1 MTIQYYKVLLMLLL
15 LSILSGCSGG
25 SSDKETVD
33 EEPAATESP
42 AEDPPAEDPP
52 SEDPPAEEPPAE
64 EPPATPGA
72 AQDFTLIFEATK
84 IFRFDWTD
92 AEGATHYHL
101 LENPDGNSGFSP
113 VAENIPQGSGTLAL
127 EVPLFA
133 RTNAQYLLRACN
145 SDGEKEQCS
154 DSDLLSVSDSLAA
167 SIGYFKASNTDP
179 RDAFGFSISL
189 SADGLILAVGADRE
203 DSDATGTNG
212 NQSDN
217 SAKDSGAVYVFTRVN
232 GAWEQQAYLKSSNTN
247 AGEQFGSSV
256 SLSADGRTL
265 AVGANA
271 GDFAAFGFAS
281 DQSENGAD
289 YAGTV
294 YIFTQEDGVWTQ
306 QAYLKASNA
315 DTFDRFGT
323 SVSLSADGDTLAV
336 GADSEDSGATGTN
349 GEQDDNS
356 AENSG
361 AVYVFS
367 REDEAW
373 LQQAYIKASNTDLGD
388 FFGATVSLSA
398 DGQTLAV
405 GANHESSSSSDIN
418 GDQSDNSAS
427 AAGAV
432 YVFSQS
438 EGSWV
443 QQAYVKASNT
453 DARDFFGT
461 SVSLSADGHT
471 LAVGAFFEDS
481 NAIGIDGDQA
491 DNSAIDSGAVYVFAR
506 VNDAWE
512 QQAYLKASNT
522 EETNLG
528 SGDSFGGSISI
539 SADGNTL
546 AVGADR
552 EESSATGANGDQLNN
567 EATFAGAAYVFIRV
581 NEAWVQQ
588 AYLKASNTEALDF
601 FGSFVSL
608 SADGNTLA
616 VVADSEDSSAT
627 GINGDQADN
636 SAEWSGAI
644 YVY

>member
-52 SEDPPAEEPPAE
+52 AEDPPAA
-64 EPPATPGA
+64 PGIV
-72 AQDFTLIFEATK
+72 QDFTLSFEAAK

-101 LENPDGNSGFSP
+101 LENPDGSSGFSP
-113 VAENIPQGSGTLAL
+113 VAENIPQGNGTLAL

-154 DSDLLSVSDSLAA
+154 DSDLLSVSDSLVA

-203 DSDATGTNG
+203 DSGATGTNG
-212 NQSDN
+212 DQSDN

-247 AGEQFGSSV
+247 AGDQFGSSV
-256 SLSADGRTL
+256 SLSDDGRTL

-271 GDFAAFGFAS
+271 GDFGILGFAS

-289 YAGTV
+289 YAGAV
-294 YIFTQEDGVWTQ
+294 YIFTQEDEVWTQ

-336 GADSEDSGATGTN
+336 GADFEDSGATGAN

-438 EGSWV
+438 EGAWV

-481 NAIGIDGDQA
+481 NAIGIDGDQT
-491 DNSAIDSGAVYVFAR
+491 DNSAIDSGAVYVFTR
-506 VNDAWE
+506 VNDAWA

-528 SGDSFGGSISI
+528 FGDSFGGSISI

-552 EESSATGANGDQLNN
+552 EESIASGVNGDQLNN
-567 EATFAGAAYVFIRV
+567 EARFAGAAYVLTRV

-601 FGSFVSL
+601 FGSSVIL

-616 VVADSEDSSAT
+616 VVADSEDSSAI
-627 GINGDQADN
+627 GVNGDQNDN
-636 SAEWSGAI
+636 SAESSGAI

>member
-1 MTIQYYKVLLMLLL
+1 MLLL

-52 SEDPPAEEPPAE
+52 AEDPPAA
-64 EPPATPGA
+64 PGVV
-72 AQDFTLIFEATK
+72 QNFTLSFEATK

-101 LENPDGNSGFSP
+101 LENPDGSSGFIP
-113 VAENIPQGSGTLAL
+113 VAENIPQGNGTLAL

-154 DSDLLSVSDSLAA
+154 DSDLLSVSDSLVA
-167 SIGYFKASNTDP
+167 SIGYFKASNTGSVDN
-179 RDAFGFSISL
+179 FGFSISL

-203 DSDATGTNG
+203 DSGATGTNG
-212 NQSDN
+212 DQSDN

-232 GAWEQQAYLKSSNTN
+232 GAWEQQAYLKASNTN
-247 AGEQFGSSV
+247 AGDQFGSSV

-271 GDFAAFGFAS
+271 GDFGILGFAS

-289 YAGTV
+289 FAGAV
-294 YIFTQEDGVWTQ
+294 YIFTQEDEVWTQ

-336 GADSEDSGATGTN
+336 GADSEDSGATGAN

-398 DGQTLAV
+398 DSQTLAV

-427 AAGAV
+427 TAGAV

-453 DARDFFGT
+453 DARDQFGT

-481 NAIGIDGDQA
+481 SAIGIDGDQT

-506 VNDAWE
+506 VNDAWA

-522 EETNLG
+522 EEPNLG
-528 SGDSFGGSISI
+528 FGDSFGGSISI

-546 AVGADR
+546 AVGAYR
-552 EESSATGANGDQLNN
+552 EESSAAGVNGDQLNN
-567 EATFAGAAYVFIRV
+567 EATFAGAAYVFTRV
-581 NEAWVQQ
+581 NEAWVQR
-588 AYLKASNTEALDF
+588 AYLKASNTEARDF

-616 VVADSEDSSAT
+616 VGADSEDSSAI
-627 GINGDQADN
+627 GVNGDQNDN
-636 SAEWSGAI
+636 SAERSGAI

>member
-52 SEDPPAEEPPAE
+52 AEDPPAA
-64 EPPATPGA
+64 PGVV
-72 AQDFTLIFEATK
+72 QNFTLSFEATK

-101 LENPDGNSGFSP
+101 LENPDGSSGFIP
-113 VAENIPQGSGTLAL
+113 VAENIPQGNGTLAL

-154 DSDLLSVSDSLAA
+154 DSDLLSVSDSLVA
-167 SIGYFKASNTDP
+167 SIGYFKASNTGSVDN
-179 RDAFGFSISL
+179 FGFSISL

-203 DSDATGTNG
+203 DSGATGTNG
-212 NQSDN
+212 DQSDN

-232 GAWEQQAYLKSSNTN
+232 GAWEQQAYLKASNTN
-247 AGEQFGSSV
+247 AGDQFGSSV

-271 GDFAAFGFAS
+271 GDFGILGFAS

-289 YAGTV
+289 FAGAV
-294 YIFTQEDGVWTQ
+294 YIFTQEDEVWTQ

-336 GADSEDSGATGTN
+336 GADSEDSGATGAN

-398 DGQTLAV
+398 DSQTLAV

-427 AAGAV
+427 TAGAV

-453 DARDFFGT
+453 DARDQFGT

-481 NAIGIDGDQA
+481 SAIGIDGDQT

-506 VNDAWE
+506 VNDAWA

-522 EETNLG
+522 EEPNLG
-528 SGDSFGGSISI
+528 FGDSFGGSISI

-546 AVGADR
+546 AVGAYR
-552 EESSATGANGDQLNN
+552 EESSAAGVNGDQLNN
-567 EATFAGAAYVFIRV
+567 EATFAGAAYVFTRV
-581 NEAWVQQ
+581 NEAWVQR
-588 AYLKASNTEALDF
+588 AYLKASNTEARDF

-616 VVADSEDSSAT
+616 VGADSEDSSAI
-627 GINGDQADN
+627 GVNGDQNDN
-636 SAEWSGAI
+636 SAERSGAI